1 MADKTVLQII
11 NDVAESMGDN
21 YCKYP
26 LLYEKIYGSCGD
38 EANNRLMDEV
48 CENCPLSKLA

>member
-11 NDVAESMGDN
+11 EDVVGSMCDK

-26 LLYEKIYGSCGD
+26 LLYEKLYGSYGD
-38 EANNRLMDEV
+38 EALNRMIDEV
-48 CENCPLSKLA
+48 CEDCPLSKLS